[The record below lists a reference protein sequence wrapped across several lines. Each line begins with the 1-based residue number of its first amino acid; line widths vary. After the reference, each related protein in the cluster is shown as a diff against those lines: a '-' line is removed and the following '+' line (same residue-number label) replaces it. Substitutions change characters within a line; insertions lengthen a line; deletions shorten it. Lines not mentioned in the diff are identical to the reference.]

1 MAKSFKDGREMIE
14 EMHDRIE
21 GRTAYEDIFHPE
33 TGELL
38 AKGGEMIGSNE
49 ADAIVAAGIEEV
61 KIRSVL
67 GCHSEDGVCAKCYG
81 ENMATGR
88 PVGIGEAV
96 GVIAAQS
103 IGEPGTQ
110 LTMRTFHT
118 GGVAAA
124 ADITQG
130 LPRVE
135 ELFEVRKPKGLAI
148 IAEISGTVDIRETAK
163 KREIVI
169 TDDDGNSEA
178 YTVVYGARVKVKP
191 GDRVEIGDELTQ
203 GSVYPQDLLR
213 VKGVMGV
220 QEYIVKEVQRVY
232 RLQGVDIDD
241 KHIEVIVKQMM
252 SKVRVDEAGDTS
264 LLPGSMVS
272 KKEFEHA
279 NEKAKAEGLKEA
291 TAIPT
296 LLGITKASLA
306 TDSFL
311 SAASFQETTR
321 VLTDAAIEG
330 KQDYLKGLKEN
341 IIIGQLIPA
350 GTGVRQN
357 GTVYWEEEDKRKEEL
372 DLLEG
377 MKA

>member
-1 MAKSFKDGREMIE
+1 
-14 EMHDRIE
+14 
-21 GRTAYEDIFHPE
+21 
-33 TGELL
+33 
-38 AKGGEMIGSNE
+38 
-49 ADAIVAAGIEEV
+49 
-61 KIRSVL
+61 
-67 GCHSEDGVCAKCYG
+67 VCAKCYG

-169 TDDDGNSEA
+169 TADDGTSEA
-178 YTVVYGARVKVKP
+178 YTVVYGARIKVKP
-191 GDRVEIGDELTQ
+191 GDRVEKGDELTQ

-220 QEYIVKEVQRVY
+220 QEYIVREVQRVY

-252 SKVRVDEAGDTS
+252 SKVRIDDAGETN

-272 KKEFEHA
+272 KKEFERT
-279 NEKAKAEGLKEA
+279 NKKAAEAGLQEA

-296 LLGITKASLA
+296 LLGITKATLA

-350 GTGVRQN
+350 GTGVRKN
-357 GTVYWEEEDKRKEEL
+357 GTVYWEEEDKRKIDL
-372 DLLEG
+372 DILEG
-377 MKA
+377 MSL